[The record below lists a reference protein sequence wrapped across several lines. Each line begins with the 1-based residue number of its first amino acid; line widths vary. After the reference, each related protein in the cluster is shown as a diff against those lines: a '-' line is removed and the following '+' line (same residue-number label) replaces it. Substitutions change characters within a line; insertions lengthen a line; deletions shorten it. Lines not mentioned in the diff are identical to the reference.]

1 MRKIIAVFVVAVLMT
16 GCEKPANVDV
26 PVAERLPAVTC
37 VISPEYPEIVARA
50 TWSDPLFEN
59 SPQDGALIT
68 NATITVSNG
77 AVTKT
82 LVYDPLRETYKSDTI
97 GMPIVPGA
105 TYFLSFTADGKTCTA
120 HTTVPYGKVN
130 SLSSAT
136 YDITYADSTATSWRI
151 DVESDLEWAVVAG
164 EKYYMTLVYSLLYE
178 PMYGDTME
186 NSKYNMVITESATSG
201 TVRYSGYVYEYYYA
215 GAYEPIGVNHIVCV
229 ITKEYY
235 DYVTTA
241 MSSGSGNVFSEPQNV
256 KSNIEGGFGVFAS
269 YRALEV
275 KKFY

>member
-1 MRKIIAVFVVAVLMT
+1 
-16 GCEKPANVDV
+16 
-26 PVAERLPAVTC
+26 
-37 VISPEYPEIVARA
+37 
-50 TWSDPLFEN
+50 
-59 SPQDGALIT
+59 
-68 NATITVSNG
+68 
-77 AVTKT
+77 
-82 LVYDPLRETYKSDTI
+82 
-97 GMPIVPGA
+97 
-105 TYFLSFTADGKTCTA
+105 
-120 HTTVPYGKVN
+120 
-130 SLSSAT
+130 
-136 YDITYADSTATSWRI
+136 
-151 DVESDLEWAVVAG
+151 
-164 EKYYMTLVYSLLYE
+164 
-178 PMYGDTME
+178 
-186 NSKYNMVITESATSG
+186 MVITESATSG